1 MMAGHDDDDGD
12 AMWEE
17 LSMVAAG
24 KAGPAPEVMARRRRW
39 ERFAARMYAV
49 LVIVT
54 MAVAVPVSGWVWWNR
69 PIPRSVAL
77 PAGVEEGK
85 MMWMDDSIPPVRTTS
100 GVALSAEDLQSKNR
114 EWIALVRWEDPKDS
128 ASTKIYKLRLGESV
142 YIDRLGTLTLLEVN
156 PESISSGGMLGWAY
170 RDNVDFDP
178 GCLNAASV
186 TRARGEKCNI
196 CDS

>member
-1 MMAGHDDDDGD
+1 
-12 AMWEE
+12 
-17 LSMVAAG
+17 
-24 KAGPAPEVMARRRRW
+24 
-39 ERFAARMYAV
+39 
-49 LVIVT
+49 
-54 MAVAVPVSGWVWWNR
+54 
-69 PIPRSVAL
+69 
-77 PAGVEEGK
+77 
-85 MMWMDDSIPPVRTTS
+85 MWMDDSIPPVRTTS
-100 GVALSAEDLQSKNR
+100 GVALSAEDLQSRNR
-114 EWIALVRWEDPKDS
+114 EWIALVRWEDPNDS

>member
-1 MMAGHDDDDGD
+1 MARPDHDAGV
-12 AMWEE
+12 AIWEA

-24 KAGPAPEVMARRRRW
+24 KAGPAPEVMERRRRW

-69 PIPRSVAL
+69 PIPRSVAR

-100 GVALSAEDLQSKNR
+100 GGALGGSERFCKYEDLQ
-114 EWIALVRWEDPKDS
+114 IASRRK
-128 ASTKIYKLRLGESV
+128 
-142 YIDRLGTLTLLEVN
+142 
-156 PESISSGGMLGWAY
+156 
-170 RDNVDFDP
+170 
-178 GCLNAASV
+178 CLY
-186 TRARGEKCNI
+186 
-196 CDS
+196 

>member
-1 MMAGHDDDDGD
+1 
-12 AMWEE
+12 
-17 LSMVAAG
+17 MVAAG

-85 MMWMDDSIPPVRTTS
+85 IVDGRLDSSCSNNKWRC
-100 GVALSAEDLQSKNR
+100 
-114 EWIALVRWEDPKDS
+114 
-128 ASTKIYKLRLGESV
+128 SV
-142 YIDRLGTLTLLEVN
+142 
-156 PESISSGGMLGWAY
+156 S
-170 RDNVDFDP
+170 
-178 GCLNAASV
+178 
-186 TRARGEKCNI
+186 
-196 CDS
+196 

>member
-1 MMAGHDDDDGD
+1 MAGRDDDDGD

-17 LSMVAAG
+17 LSTVAAG
-24 KAGPAPEVMARRRRW
+24 KAGPAPEVMERRRRW

-69 PIPRSVAL
+69 PIPRSVAR

-85 MMWMDDSIPPVRTTS
+85 MMWM
-100 GVALSAEDLQSKNR
+100 
-114 EWIALVRWEDPKDS
+114 IALVRWEDPNDS

>member
-1 MMAGHDDDDGD
+1 MGALRGSYVCGTGHCDDGGRGSCEWVGVVEPPYT
-12 AMWEE
+12 AQRR
-17 LSMVAAG
+17 SAG
-24 KAGPAPEVMARRRRW
+24 W
-39 ERFAARMYAV
+39 
-49 LVIVT
+49 
-54 MAVAVPVSGWVWWNR
+54 
-69 PIPRSVAL
+69 
-77 PAGVEEGK
+77 VEEGK

-100 GVALSAEDLQSKNR
+100 GVALSAEDLQSRNR